1 MDEVGTACVQ
11 TQEAEGKYTNYLKVG
26 HNAFEF
32 LLDFGQF
39 FVEQQSRIQFH
50 TRLVT
55 TPGYMKEFLKIMN
68 ESVGQ
73 YESAFGVIPPHPE
86 PTNSHDEME
95 S

>member
-1 MDEVGTACVQ
+1 MDEVGKAFVQ

-39 FVEQQSRIQFH
+39 FVEQQSRVQFH

-68 ESVGQ
+68 ESVEQ
-73 YESAFGVIPPHPE
+73 YENAFGVIPPSPE
-86 PTNSHDEME
+86 PKNGHDEME